1 MIYDEKARRFGVVLM
16 KKVDELDFD
25 GHKSGFVALVGKPNV
40 GKSTLLNHYMGQK
53 IAAVS
58 VKPQTTRRRQLGIL
72 TTPAAQIVFVDTP
85 GLHQGSYKLSQFI
98 NDEARF
104 AIMDADLLLFVVDIS
119 TLPDSD
125 DRLLASEIES
135 IGGAITTLL
144 VLNKADVADES
155 QCQDHLASYLDL
167 MPFSDH
173 IVISAIT
180 EKGREDLLNKIISLL
195 PEGPK
200 YFPEDQIT
208 DIYEREIAEDL
219 IRAAALHYLRDE
231 IPYGIFVRVD
241 DYKAREDGTRYIRAK
256 VFIERESHKGI
267 VIGRRGSML
276 KKIGTK
282 ARQDIEEMSGESV
295 YLDLHVKVEK
305 NWRNNPDMLARYGLT
320 HD

>member
-1 MIYDEKARRFGVVLM
+1 M
-16 KKVDELDFD
+16 KKVDEMDFE
-25 GHKSGFVALVGKPNV
+25 GFKSGFVALVGKPNV
-40 GKSTLLNHYMGQK
+40 GKSTLLNHYIGQK

-72 TTPAAQIVFVDTP
+72 TTSEVQIVFVDTP

-104 AIMDADLLLFVVDIS
+104 AIMDADLLLFVVDVS
-119 TLPDSD
+119 TPPDSD

-135 IGGAITTLL
+135 IGGAVKTLL
-144 VLNKADVADES
+144 VLNKADLLEDVQLEARLAD
-155 QCQDHLASYLDL
+155 YLELLD
-167 MPFSDH
+167 FSDH
-173 IVISAIT
+173 IAISALT
-180 EKGREDLLNKIISLL
+180 EKGREDLLNKITSLL
-195 PEGPK
+195 PEGPQ

-219 IRAAALHYLRDE
+219 IRAAALHFLREE

-305 NWRNNPDMLARYGLT
+305 NWRNNPDILARYGLT